1 MDKKTILEELDAKI
15 SLILEKYIEL
25 KEENRLLKESI
36 TSNRDIEAKLRGEIL
51 RLQEEDELKELELEE
66 ISLRIERSIG
76 LYFEEEEVSLA
87 SWHKKY
93 FLL

>member
-1 MDKKTILEELDAKI
+1 MIKKTVLEELDTKI

-25 KEENRLLKESI
+25 KEENRLLKEM
-36 TSNRDIEAKLRGEIL
+36 TSSSRETEAKLRGEIL

-76 LYFEEEEVSLA
+76 LYFEEEEISMA
-87 SWHKKY
+87 S
-93 FLL
+93 

>member
-1 MDKKTILEELDAKI
+1 MGNKTVLEELDTKI

-36 TSNRDIEAKLRGEIL
+36 AGTKETEAKLRGEIL
-51 RLQEEDELKELELEE
+51 KLQEEDELKELELEE

-76 LYFEEEEVSLA
+76 LYFEEEEVSMA
-87 SWHKKY
+87 S
-93 FLL
+93 